1 MDKLVVTFVVLTCI
15 IFYIQV
21 QICNIHKIQN
31 IDIRLKHLEELIYDN
46 KMEDSRIE
54 IS

>member
-1 MDKLVVTFVVLTCI
+1 MGKLVVTFVVLTCI

-21 QICNIHKIQN
+21 CNILEIHG
-31 IDIRLKHLEELIYDN
+31 IDLRLKHLEELIYDN